1 MHLIP
6 NQRIQVVNIYFNLVR
21 RSLNRAKVTSQL
33 AVERR
38 IVISERGVKKI
49 IAKWKLE
56 SICLIILLFKDW
68 LFNLIY

>member
-1 MHLIP
+1 MHLTP

-33 AVERR
+33 AGERR
-38 IVISERGVKKI
+38 IISERGVKKI

-56 SICLIILLFKDW
+56 SICLIILRFKD
-68 LFNLIY
+68 